1 MSSTKFLLLELIKKQ
16 LATCQSLAARN
27 TLHFGNSGN
36 RQDNC
41 SSHTHF
47 VNAIKMAMK
56 RILHVI
62 KQQVTPVRDS
72 RNVKMRSA
80 L

>member
-16 LATCQSLAARN
+16 LAYCQSLAVRN
-27 TLHFGNSGN
+27 TLHFGNSEN
-36 RQDNC
+36 SLENC
-41 SSHTHF
+41 GFHTHF

-72 RNVKMRSA
+72 RNVKMRLA